1 MDAYIGLIFP
11 FAGAFA
17 PQGTAQCQGQQMA
30 IQQNQALF
38 SIVYNLY
45 GGDARTTFNL
55 PDLRGRILVG
65 AGASPFLNTTLN
77 PGNFGGTAT
86 STLNLTNLPQHTHNA
101 TFTPSGGSST
111 STINA
116 TVTIPVGSAT
126 TGSVTPGAGNN
137 WLGSIT
143 VEDPNGGNLNTTG
156 PYLSSNPG
164 TGSNLTGTA
173 TGTVTVT
180 SAGTVAVSPGGGQTT
195 PVAVPTLQ
203 PFLAVTMYI
212 VTMGIFPMRD

>member
-173 TGTVTVT
+173 TGTVTGT
-180 SAGTVAVSPGGGQTT
+180 SAGTVAVSPGGGQAMPMPFTN
-195 PVAVPTLQ
+195 VQ
-203 PFLAVTMYI
+203 PYLAVTMYI
-212 VTMGIFPMRD
+212 VTLGYYPTRD

>member
-180 SAGTVAVSPGGGQTT
+180 SAGTVAVSPGGGQAMPMPFTN
-195 PVAVPTLQ
+195 VQ
-203 PFLAVTMYI
+203 PYLAVTMYI
-212 VTMGIFPMRD
+212 VTLGYYPTRD